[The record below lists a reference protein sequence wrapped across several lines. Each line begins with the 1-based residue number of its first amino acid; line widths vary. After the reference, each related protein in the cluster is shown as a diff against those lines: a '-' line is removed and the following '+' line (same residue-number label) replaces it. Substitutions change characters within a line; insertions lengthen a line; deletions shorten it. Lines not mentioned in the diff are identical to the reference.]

1 MNVVHPP
8 AASRTL
14 EQNVQLECL
23 REQYAKS
30 PLPSLGVAFVALLCA
45 VPGWFYLPRAVEIG
59 YVASMFGYQALML
72 GLSQWVYR
80 QRRYGLSLR
89 QIAHTAT
96 FIYAVNGTAVGISSI
111 VLYRAGGEPMFLFAV
126 LVQLGLAA
134 GSLGTSAYHPPA
146 MLAYLLTSTP
156 IFGLELLLRERS
168 FVENVVGVGLLFNM
182 LYVIAMGWEQSRS
195 IRSAI
200 RLRFEN
206 DALLKQLR
214 LQTSL
219 AEQARQES
227 ELASEEKSHFF
238 ASASHDLRQ
247 PVHALNIYA
256 SLLRTTTDP
265 EERAEVLRRVG
276 TCVTTLDDLF
286 NALLT
291 VSRAEGTDNG
301 QVPVVPV
308 PLQAAIDSA
317 VTQYQPLAAERGLEL
332 RGVATSVWVQG
343 ERIAIERMIGNLL
356 SNAIRF
362 TPQGKVRVGVR
373 RRGDEVELQVL
384 DTGVGIA
391 EDQRQRIFEEFY
403 QVSNPG
409 RHADRGFGLGLV
421 IVQRL
426 CRAYGYR
433 VAVRSKP
440 SRGTCFSLRLP
451 RAHPRPSQILG
462 PVRQNPSIADAR
474 VHALLVDDDATVRDA
489 MARVLREWGTRV
501 DICASSAEAYAMA
514 RERGADWNCL
524 LLDQRLD
531 EATTGVELAGQLRA
545 LLHRPIPVA
554 ILTGEEA
561 GTWTLDAQSQGYTV
575 LAKPVKLIRLRAF
588 IAATVGQPR
597 VDDTDD
603 HAAPGGGRQDS

>member
-1 MNVVHPP
+1 MNVIHPP
-8 AASRTL
+8 PEQRTL
-14 EQNVQLECL
+14 EHIVQLECL

-30 PLPSLGVAFVALLCA
+30 PLPSIGVAFVALLCA

-59 YVASMFGYQALML
+59 YVASMFGCQALML

-80 QRRYGLSLR
+80 QRRYGLSLK

-96 FIYAVNGTAVGISSI
+96 FIYAVNGIAVGVSSI
-111 VLYRAGGEPMFLFAV
+111 VLYRFGGEPMFLFVV

-182 LYVIAMGWEQSRS
+182 FYVIAMGWEQSLS

-200 RLRFEN
+200 RLRFQNE
-206 DALLKQLR
+206 DLLTRLR
-214 LQTSL
+214 TQTEL
-219 AEQARQES
+219 AERARQQAEH
-227 ELASEEKSHFF
+227 ASEEKSRFF

-247 PVHALNIYA
+247 PVHALNLYA
-256 SLLRTTTDP
+256 SLLRATTDAD
-265 EERAEVLRRVG
+265 ERAEVLRRIG

-291 VSRAEGTDNG
+291 VSRAEGSDVG
-301 QVPVVPV
+301 QVPVAPV
-308 PLQAAIDSA
+308 PLQAAIDNA
-317 VTQYQPLAAERGLEL
+317 VNQYAPLAVERGLDL
-332 RGVATSVWVQG
+332 GSVSTSTWVHG
-343 ERIAIERMIGNLL
+343 DRIAIERMLGNLI

-373 RRGDEVELQVL
+373 RRGSEVELQVL

-403 QVSNPG
+403 QVANPG

-433 VAVRSKP
+433 VRVRSIP
-440 SRGTCFSLRLP
+440 SRGTCFSLWLP
-451 RAHPRPSQILG
+451 CAAPKPSEVLG
-462 PVRQNPSIADAR
+462 PLRDAPMR
-474 VHALLVDDDATVRDA
+474 PGPKGHVLLVDDDAMVRDA
-489 MARVLREWGTRV
+489 MARVLRDWGTRV
-501 DICASSAEAYAMA
+501 DVCATSAEAYAMA
-514 RERGADWNCL
+514 REYGPDWNCL

-531 EATTGVELAGQLRA
+531 EATTGVELAGGLRA
-545 LLHRPIPVA
+545 LLHRPVPVA

-561 GTWTLDAQSQGYTV
+561 GAWTLDAQAQGYTV

-588 IAATVGQPR
+588 VAASSPLSQG
-597 VDDTDD
+597 
-603 HAAPGGGRQDS
+603 S